1 MVRQAVVAL
10 CLCTASAFFGASPV
24 AKRSVRPTT
33 VKPVSMAAGAD
44 LRNRIASVGNTQ
56 KITEAMRLVA
66 AAKVRRA
73 QEAVLASRPFGEAI
87 QSAFT
92 GVVSKLEKEPT
103 DEDIPLLEKREVKK
117 VTLIAVSGDK
127 GLCGSYNSY
136 AIRKTEERIKEL
148 KGQGLEVEL
157 VPIGTKMAQY
167 FKRRDWVFET
177 QFPCPQV
184 PDAEL
189 ATELSRDALAAFLS
203 GETDKVE
210 LIYTKFVSLIASKP
224 TLRTILPLTAT
235 GIEQEGDEYFEL
247 KTEDGDLVVETKK
260 TDAPAPQEFPK
271 DLVFEQDPVTIL
283 NTMLPLYLDSQILR
297 CLQEAVASE
306 LASRMSSMQS
316 ASDNAKDLKKSLSQ
330 SYNRIRQASVTAEI
344 LEIVSGAAASG

>member
-1 MVRQAVVAL
+1 MVRKAVLAL
-10 CLCTASAFFGASPV
+10 CLCTVSAFFGKSPV
-24 AKRSVRPTT
+24 TKRTVRPTAN
-33 VKPVSMAAGAD
+33 KPLQMAAGQE
-44 LRNRIASVGNTQ
+44 LRNRITSVGNTQ

-92 GVVSKLEKEPT
+92 GVVAKLEKEPT

-127 GLCGSYNSY
+127 GLCGSYNTY
-136 AIRKTEERIKEL
+136 AIRKTEQRIAEL
-148 KGQGLEVEL
+148 QEQGIAVEL
-157 VPIGTKMAQY
+157 IPIGTKMSAY
-167 FKRRDWVFET
+167 FKRREWVFPT
-177 QFPCPQV
+177 QYNCPQV

-189 ATELSRDALAAFLS
+189 ATELSREALSKFLG

-224 TLRTILPLTAT
+224 TIRTILPLTAT
-235 GIEQEGDEYFEL
+235 GIETDGDEYFEL
-247 KTEDGDLVVETKK
+247 KTEDGDLVVETTK

-297 CLQEAVASE
+297 CMQEAVASE
-306 LASRMSSMQS
+306 LASRMASMQT

-330 SYNRIRQASVTAEI
+330 TYNRIRQASVTAEI
-344 LEIVSGAAASG
+344 LEIVSGAAAA